1 MTLRHLSIF
10 IPASITAE
18 SKDLRI
24 KTYKVGLIGRS
35 AAIFKAD
42 KIVVYNDISDG
53 KEVKFISDVLT
64 YMNTPQYL
72 RKKVFPITRELKNV
86 GILPP
91 LRTPH
96 HPTDEPQVGN
106 YRQGFTV
113 KRTRR
118 GTMVDIGADRLAL
131 CREKLSI
138 NKIFSFR
145 IVKLSK
151 ENILIEPDK
160 PDFYWGY
167 EVLSTYKDLYESIL
181 EVKPDFVIGTS
192 RYAEP
197 ITSILDEVKHK
208 IKNAKHLAILFGGP
222 YSGLHEII
230 QGRKNIIDLEVN
242 TVPSQGTA
250 TIRTE
255 EAVLTTLSAFNILLN
270 AENSE
275 N

>member
-1 MTLRHLSIF
+1 MDKRYISIF

-18 SKDLRI
+18 TKDLRI

-35 AAIFKAD
+35 AAIFRASQ
-42 KIVVYNDISDG
+42 IVVYNDNSDE

-72 RKKVFPITRELKNV
+72 RKKVFPISRELKNV

-96 HPTDEPQVGN
+96 HPTDEPGLGD
-106 YRQGFTV
+106 YRQGFTL
-113 KRTRR
+113 KRTKK
-118 GTMVDIGADRLAL
+118 GTIVDIGADRTAL

-138 NKIFSFR
+138 NKLFSFK

-151 ENILIEPDK
+151 KYILIEPDE

-167 EVLSTYKDLYESIL
+167 EVLTTYKDLYGSIQ
-181 EVKPDFVIGTS
+181 EVKPDLVVGTS
-192 RYAEP
+192 RYAKP
-197 ITSILDEVKHK
+197 ITTIFDEVKHK
-208 IKNAKHLAILFGGP
+208 IKDVRHLAILFGGP
-222 YSGLHEII
+222 YSGLREIV

-242 TVPSQGTA
+242 TVPSQGTK

-255 EAVLTTLSAFNILLN
+255 EAVLITLTAFNLLLN
-270 AENSE
+270 AE
-275 N
+275 

>member
-1 MTLRHLSIF
+1 MEQKHLTIF

-18 SKDLRI
+18 TNDLRI

-42 KIVVYNDISDG
+42 KIVVYNDNSDE

-72 RKKVFPITRELKNV
+72 RKKVFPISRELKNV

-96 HPTDEPQVGN
+96 HPTDEAEVGD
-106 YRQGFTV
+106 YRQGFTI
-113 KRTRR
+113 KRTKR
-118 GTMVDIGADRLAL
+118 GTIVDIGADRPAL

-138 NKIFSFR
+138 NKVFSFR

-151 ENILIEPDK
+151 KDILIEPDK

-167 EVLSTYKDLYESIL
+167 KVVSTYKDLYESVS

-208 IKNAKHLAILFGGP
+208 IKDAKHLAILFGGP

-230 QGRKNIIDLEVN
+230 QGRKNRIDLDVD
-242 TVPSQGTA
+242 TVRSKGTK
-250 TIRTE
+250 TIRSE
-255 EAVLTTLSAFNILLN
+255 EAVLLTVSAFNLLLN
-270 AENSE
+270 AE
-275 N
+275 

>member
-10 IPASITAE
+10 IPSSITAE
-18 SKDLRI
+18 TKDLRI
-24 KTYKVGLIGRS
+24 KTYKVGSIGRS

-42 KIVVYNDISDG
+42 KIVIYNDNSDG

-96 HPTDEPQVGN
+96 HPTEEPKEGD

-113 KRTRR
+113 KRTKK
-118 GTMVDIGADRLAL
+118 GTIVDIGADRPAL

-138 NKIFSFR
+138 NKIFSFK
-145 IVKLSK
+145 IVKLTKK
-151 ENILIEPDK
+151 EIVIEPDK
-160 PDFYWGY
+160 PDVYWGY
-167 EVLSTYKDLYESIL
+167 ETLATHKDLYESVMD
-181 EVKPDFVIGTS
+181 VKPDIVIGTS
-192 RYAEP
+192 RYAKP

-208 IKNAKHLAILFGGP
+208 IKDAKHLAILFGGP
-222 YSGLHEII
+222 YSGLHELI

-255 EAVLTTLSAFNILLN
+255 EAVLTTLSVFNLLLN
-270 AENSE
+270 AE
-275 N
+275 

>member
-1 MTLRHLSIF
+1 MEQKHLSIF

-18 SKDLRI
+18 TKDLKI
-24 KTYKVGLIGRS
+24 KTYKVGSIGRS
-35 AAIFKAD
+35 AAIFRAD
-42 KIVVYNDISDG
+42 QIVVYNDNSDE

-72 RKKVFPITRELKNV
+72 RKKVFPISRELKNV

-96 HPTDEPQVGN
+96 HPTDEAEVGD

-113 KRTRR
+113 KRTRK
-118 GTMVDIGADRLAL
+118 GTIVDIGADRPAL

-145 IVKLSK
+145 VTKLSK
-151 ENILIEPDK
+151 KDILIEPDK

-167 EVLSTYKDLYESIL
+167 NVLSTYKALYESIL

-197 ITSILDEVKHK
+197 ITSILDEVKHN
-208 IKNAKHLAILFGGP
+208 IKDAKHVTILFGGP
-222 YSGLHEII
+222 YSGLHELI
-230 QGRKNIIDLEVN
+230 QGRKNLIDLEVN
-242 TVPSQGTA
+242 TAPSQGTK

-255 EAVLTTLSAFNILLN
+255 EAVLITLSAFNLLLD
-270 AENSE
+270 
-275 N
+275 